1 MQNSNLNFR
10 MINFMKYK
18 WLYFVVSALVIVP
31 GLISLSTFGLKLGVD
46 FTGGVRWEL
55 QFEKDVDAGQLQK
68 IIGEN
73 GVVASSVV
81 SSGEKRYLIKAKSIE
96 EEKRGTVKEIVEK
109 EFGKATELRFEL
121 VGPLLGRELLNRRI
135 YFSSKIEIILN

>member
-1 MQNSNLNFR
+1 

-55 QFEKDVDAGQLQK
+55 QFEKDVDAGQLYRRADAQAA
-68 IIGEN
+68 IYPWQSPG
-73 GVVASSVV
+73 GWH
-81 SSGEKRYLIKAKSIE
+81 
-96 EEKRGTVKEIVEK
+96 
-109 EFGKATELRFEL
+109 
-121 VGPLLGRELLNRRI
+121 LLGRTPVCLFDVADVARPALLAPGDLLRFTSIDRRE
-135 YFSSKIEIILN
+135 YDRLAAAVAARKIESAYWRMP